1 MSDERST
8 VTAHAHARSAHTRT
22 RAVTSSPWS
31 GASRVRSAALL
42 AWALVATLALV
53 ACEPPSEATEDDPRR
68 PVTVALATTPAQM
81 GPAVVEVRPLLDG
94 SPVEG
99 AEVRVVGDMAHAGM
113 APVEAT
119 ATASDD
125 GVYRSDGFVFSMA
138 GDWVL
143 TVDVT
148 YPDGTSRSSSVPV
161 QVGR

>member
-1 MSDERST
+1 MSDQPA
-8 VTAHAHARSAHTRT
+8 TANARA
-22 RAVTSSPWS
+22 ADSSPVPD
-31 GASRVRSAALL
+31 AARVRTAAVL

-68 PVTVALATTPAQM
+68 PITVELATTPPRVGA
-81 GPAVVEVRPLLDG
+81 AVIEVRPLLDG

-99 AEVRVVGDMAHAGM
+99 AAVRVVGDMAHAGM
-113 APVEAT
+113 APVEAA
-119 ATASDD
+119 ATAGED
-125 GVYRSDGFVFSMA
+125 GVYRSEGFSFSMA

-148 YPDGTSRSSSVPV
+148 YPDGTSRSSSIPV